1 MKMII
6 AIVQDQD
13 SQELADQLVKNN
25 FRATKLATTGGFLR
39 AGNTTFLCGVNDD
52 RVDEILS
59 VINQTCGNREQL
71 VSPITPM
78 GGSAD
83 CTFHIQLKL
92 KLAVLLYLLCQLM
105 HSINFNSI
113 IQSSIRDT

>member
-13 SQELADQLVKNN
+13 SQELSDQLVKNN

-39 AGNTTFLCGVNDD
+39 AGNTTFLCGVKDD
-52 RVDEILS
+52 RVDEVLS
-59 VINQTCGNREQL
+59 VIDNTCGNRDQL

-78 GGSAD
+78 GGSARSEERRVGKE
-83 CTFHIQLKL
+83 CVSTCRSRWSPYH
-92 KLAVLLYLLCQLM
+92 
-105 HSINFNSI
+105 
-113 IQSSIRDT
+113 

>member
-59 VINQTCGNREQL
+59 VINQTCGNREQFCFTYYTYGRQCGF
-71 VSPITPM
+71 V
-78 GGSAD
+78 
-83 CTFHIQLKL
+83 
-92 KLAVLLYLLCQLM
+92 
-105 HSINFNSI
+105 HSI
-113 IQSSIRDT
+113 SS

>member
-13 SQELADQLVKNN
+13 SQELSDRLVENN
-25 FRATKLATTGGFLR
+25 FRATKLASTGGFLR
-39 AGNTTFLCGVNDD
+39 AGNTTFLSGVDD
-52 RVDEILS
+52 VRVDEILE
-59 VINQTCGNREQL
+59 VIGHTCGNREQL

-83 CTFHIQLKL
+83 SYIPYPVEVEVGGATVFVMPVESFHQ
-92 KLAVLLYLLCQLM
+92 
-105 HSINFNSI
+105 F
-113 IQSSIRDT
+113 

>member
-71 VSPITPM
+71 TPM

-83 CTFHIQLKL
+83 SYIPYPVEVEVGGATVFVMPVDAFHQ
-92 KLAVLLYLLCQLM
+92 
-105 HSINFNSI
+105 F
-113 IQSSIRDT
+113 

>member
-71 VSPITPM
+71 VSPITPITPM

-83 CTFHIQLKL
+83 SYIPYPVEVEVGGATVFVMPVDAFHQ
-92 KLAVLLYLLCQLM
+92 
-105 HSINFNSI
+105 F
-113 IQSSIRDT
+113 

>member
-71 VSPITPM
+71 VSPITPWE
-78 GGSAD
+78 AVRIR
-83 CTFHIQLKL
+83 TFHIQLKL